1 MYRSPNGQRENITNL
16 VNLLRKISSKRFS
29 HLVIMGD
36 FNFKE
41 IDWNKLETTKSEN
54 HISSLFLKGIK
65 DTFFFQH
72 CKEPTR
78 YRQKQEPSL
87 LDLIFTNEENMI
99 EKVNYLPSLRKS
111 DHLVLMFQYNCCI
124 ENNIIYLK
132 STILIKVI
140 TVHVEIYWAQ
150 WTGTFAW
157 TDQAFLNHGQ
167 ALQK

>member
-1 MYRSPNGQRENITNL
+1 
-16 VNLLRKISSKRFS
+16 
-29 HLVIMGD
+29 MGD

-41 IDWNKLETTKSEN
+41 IDWNKLETTESEN
-54 HISSLFLKGIK
+54 HISSLFLEGIK

-72 CKEPTR
+72 CKVPTR
-78 YRQKQEPSL
+78 YRQNQEPSL

-99 EKVNYLPSLRKS
+99 EKVNYLPSLGKS

-124 ENNIIYLK
+124 E
-132 STILIKVI
+132 ILTKVI
-140 TVHVEIYWAQ
+140 TVHVEIYWEQ
-150 WTGTFAW
+150 WTGTFVW